1 MKLHGSEF
9 DNHIKDTEKKF
20 KSNLDGLTSSIK
32 KSKSFEEQFTMILAT
47 IGAIPGNIKGILVLL
62 ILFLIL
68 GIWQLVESLIY
79 LTIITNGWLWVG
91 VAGLIIAIIIKKN
104 LLLIYIIWKKSKE
117 SINNTIGSWSYQL
130 RVWWHKTKTTIL
142 TYISKRK

>member
-9 DNHIKDTEKKF
+9 DKHIKDTEKKF
-20 KSNLDGLTSSIK
+20 KSNLDGLASSIK

-79 LTIITNGWLWVG
+79 LTIVTNGLFWLG
-91 VAGLIIAIIIKKN
+91 VLTLIIIIIIVN
-104 LLLIYIIWKKSKE
+104 NWSIIKE
-117 SINNTIGSWSYQL
+117 IIILEFNIIKVKIQNTILKIQIKIKEL
-130 RVWWHKTKTTIL
+130 L
-142 TYISKRK
+142 SKP